1 VGYFELLL
9 LIHIAGAIVGFGPT
23 FGFGVLGPLAGK
35 LEGPVGLGALKG
47 IVAIEKKLVYPF
59 AFVVQ
64 PLTGVLLIFES
75 GRNENFFSHQWLW
88 IGIILYVITFYTAV
102 FVQTP
107 AIERMIELAESGN
120 AGNDEF
126 QALVKKTKTFGPI
139 MGILL
144 LTIIF
149 LMVAKP
155 GSPEGFF

>member
-1 VGYFELLL
+1 MSYFELLL
-9 LIHIAGAIVGFGPT
+9 LIHIAGAIIGFGPT
-23 FGFGVLGPLAGK
+23 FAFSVMGPLAGQ
-35 LEGPVGLGALKG
+35 LPGPPGVGVLKAM
-47 IVAIEKKLVYPF
+47 VAVEKKLVYPF

-75 GRNENFFSHQWLW
+75 GRNDNFFSYEWLW
-88 IGIILYVITFYTAV
+88 IGIILYVFAFYTAV

-107 AIERMIELAESGN
+107 AIDKMIELAESGN

-126 QALVKKTKTFGPI
+126 QGLVKRTKTFGPVL
-139 MGILL
+139 GILL

-149 LMVAKP
+149 LMIAKP